1 MKKTLFVLWVSIL
14 CLSVP
19 MPVQAGPAPVVVT
32 PTSNSPI
39 GSENSSTNL
48 LTINVSDII
57 PQIISLVPAK
67 IDPATI
73 ELGKQGLILSLQ
85 NSGFDAGVSSTLVN
99 DLISALSPA
108 LTNGD
113 ISIASDGKVS
123 ISKSTITVNQ
133 AAFNQAIQDFNAII
147 DSLQGNDDTS
157 RKKRAELLNNK
168 VFMAISAFLRAR

>member
-1 MKKTLFVLWVSIL
+1 MKKTLFILCASIL
-14 CLSVP
+14 CLSVQ
-19 MPVQAGPAPVVVT
+19 PVQAGPAPVVVT

-39 GSENSSTNL
+39 GSENSSANL
-48 LTINVSDII
+48 LTINVSDIV

-67 IDPATI
+67 LDPATI

-85 NSGFDAGVSSTLVN
+85 NSGFDAGVSSNLVN
-99 DLISALSPA
+99 DLIAALSPA

-113 ISIASDGKVS
+113 ISISGDGKVS
-123 ISKSTITVNQ
+123 LSKSTITVNQ
-133 AAFNQAIQDFNAII
+133 ASFNQAIQDFNAII

-157 RKKRAELLNNK
+157 KKKRADLLNNK